1 MAGAHG
7 EGMDE
12 LALLLHDHAGVLT
25 STGARLA
32 RRLSRWCAAGRL
44 ERVLRGVYVAPSGD
58 IFTLI
63 RAVAA
68 AYPDA
73 IFTGKTAAWLNG
85 WSDVRPQVITAIHR
99 GRSRSTGRVRLT
111 HGSLSDTQWTEL
123 SLPGGSL
130 RVMTLPMAAVDLITD
145 VGAKIID
152 RFMREARNTAAALTS
167 LHAALAAT
175 PGRRGNVH
183 RRRVLDRTNTNPWSG
198 GERAL
203 HDLLDDAGIT
213 GWRANVR
220 LVLEDSSRWVIPDIL
235 FLEAGLILEFDSWT
249 HHGDREAFERDRHR
263 SNRLVLAGWRILHI
277 THRMLSDP
285 RGLARLIRA
294 ALAERPATRPRGI
307 FLEAIG

>member
-1 MAGAHG
+1 
-7 EGMDE
+7 MDE
-12 LALLLHDHAGVLT
+12 LALLLHDNAGVLT
-25 STGARLA
+25 SDGARLA

-44 ERVLRGVYVAPSGD
+44 ERILRGVYVAPGSD
-58 IFTLI
+58 TYTLI

-68 AYPDA
+68 AYPDV
-73 IFTGKTAAWLNG
+73 IFTGRTAAWLNG
-85 WSDVRPQVITAIHR
+85 WSDVMPHVITAVHR

-111 HGSLSDTQWTEL
+111 RGSLAETQWTEL
-123 SLPGGSL
+123 SLPETSL

-145 VGAKIID
+145 LGARIID
-152 RFMREARNTAAALTS
+152 RFMREARNAAAALTS
-167 LHAALAAT
+167 LHAALVAT
-175 PGRRGNVH
+175 PGRRGNMY

-220 LVLEDSSRWVIPDIL
+220 LVLEDSSRWVIPDVV
-235 FLEAGLILEFDSWT
+235 FPDHGLILEFDSWT
-249 HHGDREAFERDRHR
+249 HHGDRAAFEKDRHR
-263 SNRLVLAGWRILHI
+263 NNRLVLAGWRILHI